1 MADQHHDE
9 PDVPGLPQIQDE
21 AADTPMWLPA
31 TGLGL
36 LVIMVLMLVYHV
48 AQGPETASQRQA
60 REALRRAVKSGRL
73 EAAEVAA
80 MTFDAIRDNRFYV
93 LTHPRILDSVRLRHA
108 DIEATRNPSDPYGT
122 RPDVP
127 RPT

>member
-48 AQGPETASQRQA
+48 AQGPETAA
-60 REALRRAVKSGRL
+60 AEGDVAAEGAEAEGGEGADGEAEAEPEGAAEAPAG
-73 EAAEVAA
+73 EAAPAE
-80 MTFDAIRDNRFYV
+80 DD
-93 LTHPRILDSVRLRHA
+93 HA
-108 DIEATRNPSDPYGT
+108 GHGH
-122 RPDVP
+122 
-127 RPT
+127 

>member
-36 LVIMVLMLVYHV
+36 LVLMVLMLVYHV
-48 AQGPETASQRQA
+48 AQGPETAA
-60 REALRRAVKSGRL
+60 EGDV
-73 EAAEVAA
+73 AAEGAEA
-80 MTFDAIRDNRFYV
+80 EGAEGEARGP
-93 LTHPRILDSVRLRHA
+93 LPR
-108 DIEATRNPSDPYGT
+108 
-122 RPDVP
+122 VP
-127 RPT
+127 RMLPPGRPRASRRRPRRPRPLNN

>member
-21 AADTPMWLPA
+21 AADTPMWVPA

-48 AQGPETASQRQA
+48 AQGPETA
-60 REALRRAVKSGRL
+60 
-73 EAAEVAA
+73 AAEGDVAA
-80 MTFDAIRDNRFYV
+80 EGAEAEGGEGAEAEAE
-93 LTHPRILDSVRLRHA
+93 PEGA
-108 DIEATRNPSDPYGT
+108 AEAPAGEATPAEDDHAGHGH
-122 RPDVP
+122 
-127 RPT
+127 

>member
-36 LVIMVLMLVYHV
+36 LVLMVLMLVYHV
-48 AQGPETASQRQA
+48 AQGPETAA
-60 REALRRAVKSGRL
+60 AEGDVAAEGADAEGA
-73 EAAEVAA
+73 EAADGEAEAA
-80 MTFDAIRDNRFYV
+80 PEGAAEAPAGEAAPAEDD
-93 LTHPRILDSVRLRHA
+93 HA
-108 DIEATRNPSDPYGT
+108 GHGH
-122 RPDVP
+122 
-127 RPT
+127 

>member
-48 AQGPETASQRQA
+48 AQGPETA
-60 REALRRAVKSGRL
+60 
-73 EAAEVAA
+73 AAEGDVAA
-80 MTFDAIRDNRFYV
+80 EGAEAEGGEGAEARQRPS
-93 LTHPRILDSVRLRHA
+93 PR
-108 DIEATRNPSDPYGT
+108 
-122 RPDVP
+122 VP
-127 RPT
+127 RSSRW

>member
-48 AQGPETASQRQA
+48 AQGPETAA
-60 REALRRAVKSGRL
+60 AEGDVAAEGAEAEGGEGAEAEAEPEGAAEAPAG
-73 EAAEVAA
+73 EAAPAE
-80 MTFDAIRDNRFYV
+80 DD
-93 LTHPRILDSVRLRHA
+93 HA
-108 DIEATRNPSDPYGT
+108 GHGH
-122 RPDVP
+122 
-127 RPT
+127 